1 MSASVK
7 TDSAGGL
14 TGKGGCGPGGHRNL
28 ALRHLVQR
36 GAAGTVPGTMGF
48 SVPRCPVS
56 LAPVPGFPSGTAA
69 GPGQVDGPAWA
80 RERVAAALER
90 IAPLAAA
97 RTAGVAP
104 RLQRVLDAFAAER
117 LGTQH
122 FASVSGYGH
131 GDMGREVLDRVFAR
145 VLQAEAAAVRLQFV
159 SGTHAI
165 TAALFG
171 VLRPGDR
178 LLAVTG
184 RPYDTLEEVI
194 GLRGSGQG
202 SLAEFGIRYDELPL
216 TAAGAVDEAGLE
228 EALAL
233 PTRMVLIQRS
243 CGYSWRPSLAVAE
256 IGRLAERVKRR
267 QPDCVVFVDNCY
279 GELVQDQEPTAVG
292 ADLIAGSL
300 IKNLGG
306 TIAPTGGYV
315 AGRAEL
321 VEQACCRLTA
331 PGIGSEGGTGFDLH
345 RLLFQGLFLAPQM
358 VSEALIGADLVAEVF
373 AGLGYPVHPAPGGP
387 RSDVIQ
393 AVRFGDPELL
403 KSVCRAF
410 QSASPV
416 GAYLDPVPAP
426 MPGYASE
433 LVMAGGTFIDGST
446 SEFSADAPLR
456 EPYVLYAQGGSHHA
470 HVGLALERALT
481 ALAARAASGT

>member
-1 MSASVK
+1 MSPPACRAS
-7 TDSAGGL
+7 
-14 TGKGGCGPGGHRNL
+14 
-28 ALRHLVQR
+28 
-36 GAAGTVPGTMGF
+36 AA
-48 SVPRCPVS
+48 
-56 LAPVPGFPSGTAA
+56 
-69 GPGQVDGPAWA
+69 
-80 RERVAAALER
+80 ERVAAAV
-90 IAPLAAA
+90 ASTAAA
-97 RTAGVAP
+97 AAHHTSQVQP
-104 RLQRVLDAFAAER
+104 RLARVLEAFAAER

-131 GDMGREVLDRVFAR
+131 GDQGREVIDRVFAR

-165 TAALFG
+165 AAALFG

-178 LLAVTG
+178 LLALTG

-194 GLRGSGQG
+194 GIRGSGQG
-202 SLAEFGIRYDELPL
+202 SLAEFGIAYAELAL
-216 TAAGAVDEAGLE
+216 TAAGRVDFDGLE
-228 EALAL
+228 DALAI

-243 CGYSWRPSLAVAE
+243 CGYSWRPSLSVAQ
-256 IGRLAERVKRR
+256 IGLLCERVKAL
-267 QPDCVVFVDNCY
+267 QPGCVVFVDNCY
-279 GELVQDQEPTAVG
+279 GELVEAQEPTAVG

-331 PGIGSEGGTGFDLH
+331 PGIGGEGGTSFDLN
-345 RLLFQGLFLAPQM
+345 RLLAQGLFLAPQM
-358 VSEALIGADLVAEVF
+358 VAEALICSELVAAVF
-373 AGLGYPVHPAPGGP
+373 SDLGYAVQPLPAAP

-393 AVRFGDPELL
+393 AVRLGDPERL
-403 KSVCRAF
+403 KTVCRAF
-410 QSASPV
+410 QAASPV

-426 MPGYASE
+426 MPGYASA

-456 EPYVLYAQGGSHHA
+456 EPYVLFAQGGTHRAHA
-470 HVGLALERALT
+470 QIALERALV
-481 ALAARAASGT
+481 ALAQAGHQV

>member
-1 MSASVK
+1 
-7 TDSAGGL
+7 L
-14 TGKGGCGPGGHRNL
+14 THPDP
-28 ALRHLVQR
+28 Q
-36 GAAGTVPGTMGF
+36 
-48 SVPRCPVS
+48 
-56 LAPVPGFPSGTAA
+56 
-69 GPGQVDGPAWA
+69 QAWA
-80 RERVAAALER
+80 ADRVAAAEAA

-97 RTAGVAP
+97 HTAAVRP
-104 RLQRVLDAFAAER
+104 RLERVLAALAAER
-117 LGTQH
+117 VGVQH

-131 GDMGREVLDRVFAR
+131 GDQGRDVLDRVFAR

-165 TAALFG
+165 AAALYG

-178 LLAVTG
+178 LLALTG

-194 GLRGSGQG
+194 GIRSSGQG
-202 SLAEFGIRYDELPL
+202 SLAEFGVAYGELDLRPD
-216 TAAGAVDEAGLE
+216 GGIDWAGLDD
-228 EALAL
+228 ALAA

-243 CGYSWRPSLAVAE
+243 CGYSWRPSLPVAC
-256 IGRLAERVKRR
+256 IARLVERVKAR
-267 QPDCVVFVDNCY
+267 QPGCVVFVDNCY
-279 GELVQDQEPTAVG
+279 GELVQPQEPTAVG

-315 AGRAEL
+315 AGRADL

-331 PGIGSEGGTGFDLH
+331 PGIGREGGTSFDLN

-358 VSEALIGADLVAEVF
+358 VAEALISSELIARVCSDLGFAVNPLPGAE
-373 AGLGYPVHPAPGGP
+373 

-393 AVRFGDPELL
+393 AVRLGSPERL
-403 KSVCRAF
+403 KAVCRAF
-410 QSASPV
+410 QAASPV
-416 GAYLDPVPAP
+416 GSYLDPVPAP
-426 MPGYASE
+426 MPGYASD

-456 EPYVLYAQGGSHHA
+456 EPFVLYAQGGTHRAHA
-470 HVGLALERALT
+470 ALALERALI
-481 ALAARAASGT
+481 ALAGSGLLPTD

>member
-1 MSASVK
+1 MTSSHQAWAA
-7 TDSAGGL
+7 DQ
-14 TGKGGCGPGGHRNL
+14 L
-28 ALRHLVQR
+28 AL
-36 GAAGTVPGTMGF
+36 
-48 SVPRCPVS
+48 
-56 LAPVPGFPSGTAA
+56 
-69 GPGQVDGPAWA
+69 
-80 RERVAAALER
+80 AL
-90 IAPLAAA
+90 A
-97 RTAGVAP
+97 RTAPVAEQRRAGIKP

-117 LGTQH
+117 LGVHH

-131 GDMGREVLDRVFAR
+131 GDLGREVLDRVFAR

-165 TAALFG
+165 AAALYG

-178 LLAVTG
+178 LLALTG

-194 GLRGSGQG
+194 GIRGEGQG
-202 SLAEFGIRYDELPL
+202 SLAEFGVAYDELDLLPD
-216 TAAGAVDEAGLE
+216 GSVDEAGIA
-228 EALAL
+228 EALAQ

-243 CGYSWRPSLAVAE
+243 CGYSWRPSLTVAQ
-256 IGRLAERVKRR
+256 IGRLVERVKAI
-267 QPDCVVFVDNCY
+267 QPGCLVFVDNCY
-279 GELVQDQEPTAVG
+279 GELVELQEPTAVG
-292 ADLIAGSL
+292 ADLMAGSL

-315 AGRAEL
+315 AGREEL

-358 VSEALIGADLVAEVF
+358 VTEALLCAELTAAVF
-373 AGLGYPVHPAPGGP
+373 DGLGYAVKPLVGGV

-393 AVRFGDPELL
+393 AVRLESPEPL
-403 KSVCRAF
+403 KAVCRAF
-410 QSASPV
+410 QTCSPV
-416 GAYLDPVPAP
+416 GSYLDPIPAP

-446 SEFSADAPLR
+446 SEFSADGPLR
-456 EPYVLYAQGGSHHA
+456 EPYVLYAQGGTTQAHA
-470 HVGLALERALT
+470 ELALERALL
-481 ALAARAASGT
+481 ALAESHYKGGPGNSRTPANSTN